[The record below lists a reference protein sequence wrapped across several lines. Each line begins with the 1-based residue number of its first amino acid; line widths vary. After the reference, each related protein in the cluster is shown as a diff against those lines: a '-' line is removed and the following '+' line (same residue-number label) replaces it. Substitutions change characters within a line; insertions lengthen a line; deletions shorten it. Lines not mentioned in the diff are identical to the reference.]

1 MGWSDDIKLA
11 SEIEPKLN
19 ELIAGKRI
27 ERVEWHDGH
36 GDVLRLH
43 LVDGNVVTIRT
54 KFDLLT
60 KRERDQ
66 YKLQIEISTEAE
78 RRAERSERWKSHKP
92 KLVATNTVL
101 GGMEKQRDPKMD
113 PQVGDKIYRITPS
126 TGLRRSRQVVARVNN
141 DISYLTHDG
150 KQKKCW
156 IGTWMEWAVNAE
168 VEPPGVLGVSPKE
181 VQTLNAGIDDLAKK
195 VTHERR
201 KS

>member
-92 KLVATNTVL
+92 KLGDEWEVRLPGKRRIVKRIGLIWPRTPRSGHNRKLYVDWL
-101 GGMEKQRDPKMD
+101 RLPKGRYTGIWLAD
-113 PQVGDKIYRITPS
+113 LLKYGKRLS
-126 TGLRRSRQVVARVNN
+126 TRA
-141 DISYLTHDG
+141 
-150 KQKKCW
+150 
-156 IGTWMEWAVNAE
+156 
-168 VEPPGVLGVSPKE
+168 
-181 VQTLNAGIDDLAKK
+181 
-195 VTHERR
+195 ERR
-201 KS
+201 AAQDKRWKELNP